1 MTAGQPALAIAA
13 TIATT
18 DSGGGAG
25 IPADLKT
32 FAACGVYGVSVA
44 VALTAQNTL
53 GVRSVHSLPLEFVH
67 DQFEA
72 LDPDLRPA
80 ATKTGMLLSAAH
92 ISQVCSELSRRQWGP
107 LVVDPVMVAKSGD
120 RLLEESAVETM
131 RRQLLPLAQVVT
143 PNWPEAAALSGLPV
157 ETEAQALSAG
167 RAIAALG
174 VEYVVVKGGHSP
186 GEPADLVVHRDQVT
200 RLPGWRVATQ
210 GQAVRGGGHPGRPR
224 PGGWPWP
231 AAAFPQGLAGEL
243 RLSQTGLGT
252 EFPHPEVVS
261 RAVVGT
267 LGAGQQTGGAAMKF
281 RQKQRPIERLGTT
294 AGDAA
299 GAVVEVIGSGVR
311 SASEAVGPA
320 LSAVSQQLPEVAN
333 RIATSVQ
340 PAADTAQKRAAEV
353 LALAKDRSAE
363 FADLVIQAAYEAT
376 KSLPAD
382 ARKRVERSLRKTGI
396 EPPRRRRRVSKA
408 WLAGGLLAA
417 AGVAFLFSGTVQD
430 RVYDVVDRI
439 RGEDEDGAG
448 SRGPAGAPAS
458 GPADTPAPDS
468 PTK

>member
-200 RLPGWRVATQ
+200 RLPGRRVATRHTH
-210 GQAVRGGGHPGRPR
+210 GTGCTFSAAIAAYLARGLEPLPAITKAKQYV
-224 PGGWPWP
+224 
-231 AAAFPQGLAGEL
+231 AAAILAAPG
-243 RLSQTGLGT
+243 
-252 EFPHPEVVS
+252 
-261 RAVVGT
+261 
-267 LGAGQQTGGAAMKF
+267 LGAGHGPLQHFPKGW
-281 RQKQRPIERLGTT
+281 PES
-294 AGDAA
+294 
-299 GAVVEVIGSGVR
+299 SG
-311 SASEAVGPA
+311 
-320 LSAVSQQLPEVAN
+320 
-333 RIATSVQ
+333 
-340 PAADTAQKRAAEV
+340 
-353 LALAKDRSAE
+353 
-363 FADLVIQAAYEAT
+363 
-376 KSLPAD
+376 
-382 ARKRVERSLRKTGI
+382 
-396 EPPRRRRRVSKA
+396 
-408 WLAGGLLAA
+408 
-417 AGVAFLFSGTVQD
+417 
-430 RVYDVVDRI
+430 
-439 RGEDEDGAG
+439 
-448 SRGPAGAPAS
+448 
-458 GPADTPAPDS
+458 
-468 PTK
+468 